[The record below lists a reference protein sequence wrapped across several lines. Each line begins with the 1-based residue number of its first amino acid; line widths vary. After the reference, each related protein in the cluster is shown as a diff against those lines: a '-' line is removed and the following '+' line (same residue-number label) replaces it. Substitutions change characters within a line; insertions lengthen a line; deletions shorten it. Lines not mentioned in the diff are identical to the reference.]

1 MQKMT
6 ELMSDVDNCVDIT
19 CLRHN
24 IFILITVICI
34 TKQIVLIFY
43 ILVMTSSERRCS
55 KVYHLYIEHQIEHSY
70 RHDQVNRDRPSNQD
84 RTRDRWT
91 YRPTLE
97 SAIQMAEIKA
107 SRAD

>member
-1 MQKMT
+1 MHKMT

-70 RHDQVNRDRPSNQD
+70 RVTIKSTAIDHQTKTEPGFTGPTVLLSSQQF
-84 RTRDRWT
+84 RWP
-91 YRPTLE
+91 R
-97 SAIQMAEIKA
+97 
-107 SRAD
+107 

>member
-70 RHDQVNRDRPSNQD
+70 RHDQVNRDRPPN
-84 RTRDRWT
+84 
-91 YRPTLE
+91 
-97 SAIQMAEIKA
+97 
-107 SRAD
+107 